1 MKSFINTALKDS
13 AKPRFNSNASAY
25 NAPAGEKAA
34 DEDGIIDAEDKAE
47 PKANVII
54 NAEENPRRTIASDG
68 SRKQTKIVQKSIGG
82 MTDEELRQALE
93 TSMARIKVVGA
104 GGGGNNTMNR
114 MFEIGIHGAEL
125 IAINTDAQHLLITS
139 AEKKVLIGK
148 DLTRGLGAGSN
159 PDVGEGAAKESIQ
172 DLVVLL
178 QDADLVFVTC
188 GMGGGTGT
196 GSAPIV
202 AQVARDI
209 GALSVGIVTLPF
221 SVEGKRRME
230 NALSGLRK
238 LKKECDTV
246 IVIPNDKL
254 LEIVPELPLNA
265 AFKVADEVLS
275 NAVKGITEMITKPG
289 LVNLDFA
296 DVRTIL
302 GNGGAAMIGLGE
314 SSTETSGESRA
325 LEAVEE
331 ALNSPLLD
339 VDISEADRAL
349 INVIGGPD
357 MTLREAEVICE
368 AVSAKINNNAHIIW
382 GAMINDQL
390 PKKTIQAMVVI
401 AGGRIPYMD
410 HDSGTKAP
418 ETDIDIDYVR

>member
-1 MKSFINTALKDS
+1 
-13 AKPRFNSNASAY
+13 
-25 NAPAGEKAA
+25 
-34 DEDGIIDAEDKAE
+34 
-47 PKANVII
+47 
-54 NAEENPRRTIASDG
+54 
-68 SRKQTKIVQKSIGG
+68 
-82 MTDEELRQALE
+82 MTDDELRAALE
-93 TSMARIKVVGA
+93 SAMAHVKVVGA
-104 GGGGNNTMNR
+104 GGSGNNTMAR
-114 MFEIGIHGAEL
+114 MHEIGIHGAEL
-125 IAINTDAQHLLITS
+125 IAINTDAQHLLITP
-139 AEKKVLIGK
+139 AEKKILIGK
-148 DLTRGLGAGSN
+148 ELTRGLGAGSN
-159 PDVGEGAAKESIQ
+159 PDVGEGAAKESIE
-172 DLVVLL
+172 DLAAALH
-178 QDADLVFVTC
+178 DADLVFITC
-188 GMGGGTGT
+188 GLGGGTGT

-221 SVEGKRRME
+221 SVEGKKRME
-230 NALSGLRK
+230 NALGGLQKLRK
-238 LKKECDTV
+238 DCDTV

-314 SSTETSGESRA
+314 STSDAVGETRA

-339 VDISEADRAL
+339 VDVSNADRAL

-368 AVSAKINNNAHIIW
+368 AVASKIHSNAHIIW
-382 GAMINDQL
+382 GAMINDSM
-390 PKKTIQAMVVI
+390 PKKCVQTMVVI
-401 AGGRIPYMD
+401 AGGKIPYID
-410 HDSGTKAP
+410 AIEKAQVSGP
-418 ETDIDIDYVR
+418 DLDVDYVK